1 MCQLT
6 GHLHLLFKIRCRF
19 DQRNFLTS
27 SLDFLYQQAKQCGPS
42 SSPHTEW
49 TSRAG
54 KSEGFFSKGSQ
65 KNPHRV
71 CVAPDLSANAEH

>member
-1 MCQLT
+1 LS
-6 GHLHLLFKIRCRF
+6 I
-19 DQRNFLTS
+19 LTS
-27 SLDFLYQQAKQCGPS
+27 KIFSQADLIFYTSKLNNADRFLLPTA
-42 SSPHTEW
+42 EW

-65 KNPHRV
+65 ENPHRV